1 MKERNVTITID
12 KARELYNC
20 GNESLKEIALQ
31 AFSENEL
38 KFDFSFR
45 SIKSLEDACKALD
58 LNYRDVVFTA
68 SDVEKFSKASAALF
82 KLSVIR
88 KALNLGQDLHLTKNS
103 DSSYIHYPVV
113 PFVSEDSTFFSK
125 ELKSGRM
132 KIIGKI
138 KSDEKIYNVL
148 GGDVIDNGFIGLGQF
163 YKTGRVGY
171 TGADGGFFGCATKEI
186 AKHFSLYFGMLITE
200 AKYGDLE
207 DFEIAH
213 KNQN

>member
-1 MKERNVTITID
+1 MKERNITITID
-12 KARELYNC
+12 KAREWYNSE
-20 GNESLKEIALQ
+20 NETLKKIALQ

-38 KFDFSFR
+38 KFNFR
-45 SIKSLEDACKALD
+45 SIKSLKDACKALD
-58 LNYRDVVFTA
+58 LNYDEIIVKSCCVK
-68 SDVEKFSKASAALF
+68 DISKSAAALF

-88 KALNLGQDLHLTKNS
+88 KALNLGQDLHLTKNP
-103 DSSYIHYPVV
+103 DSSYIHYPYV

-125 ELKSGRM
+125 ELKSGKM

-148 GGDVIDNGFIGLGQF
+148 GGDVIDNGFRGLGQF
-163 YKTGRVGY
+163 HETVCY

-186 AKHFSLYFGMLITE
+186 AKHFSLYFGMLIAE

-207 DFEIAH
+207 DFEIV
-213 KNQN
+213 